1 VTNIYTEIAQQQVKK
16 HHTGKKTFFSINEC
30 KEEEEEGEK
39 KRNFF
44 KEKIGNEIIDW
55 FVHLLLLWFANYHQ
69 LIWILLEINSIEN

>member
-39 KRNFF
+39 KR
-44 KEKIGNEIIDW
+44 
-55 FVHLLLLWFANYHQ
+55 
-69 LIWILLEINSIEN
+69 IEREQRHTHTYSLTKCVR

>member
-1 VTNIYTEIAQQQVKK
+1 MAQQQVKK

-30 KEEEEEGEK
+30 KEEEEGEK

-69 LIWILLEINSIEN
+69 LIWILLEINSIKN